1 MVDAVVVEEAVESR
15 VVEGVVVL
23 TTAAHLPLVQ
33 LKPGQHLP
41 LLLNTSGSLL
51 QHILLYVMSCTVC
64 TSIY

>member
-51 QHILLYVMSCTVC
+51 HATYTLIMSCTVC
-64 TSIY
+64 IY